1 MPRFPLMG
9 VTITAIEGRRVG
21 MRFNVTAESAATADA
36 LKFELNV
43 TAVLRSAW
51 NARHRLIGAALQI
64 DPGTGS
70 LTTLTKAELGP
81 EISMSGSIDGYGV
94 RSLSFNRF
102 GAEYSPLRSAVLRAQ
117 KRVTLTGYLG
127 VPGAVAS
134 RPMFDGYTR
143 SGSFEDYPPV
153 ASVEC
158 QDVSLAWT
166 SAKVYLNIEPA
177 SLMTRKELVL
187 QVLDEHAIPYGDLDF
202 GRDDGGTIY
211 KAVAEGGE
219 RSVLDWLT
227 DFLSPIARK
236 PFWRDGKLHVRRFN
250 GAGTIQRTLRAA
262 DGIKVSIGSP
272 ATNDTNSV
280 TVTANLYGYRGQEG
294 RIAKVTVDVTNA
306 TYAPA
311 TAVTKQDCTTGAL
324 SNVSLTSSAVEREVA
339 RVETIS
345 IYEGGTLV
353 ERYVE
358 EKGWYAPRACALH
371 QDTSGNISYN
381 DEFDVYRYADGSW
394 RAIPQEQYLPI
405 RRTHLK
411 RTFDSVTGF
420 LQSEERWEWSW
431 RAHEAPIKT
440 INNVTLAETSID
452 RLVTEDGRA
461 LESSGTANALETGTI
476 RGREIYDVHYVF
488 ETVYSADEEGQLSG
502 VGTTAK
508 TFRFPL
514 YIPAQA
520 PAAFT
525 TSGLYAV
532 MGPIDSPRYVMDYD
546 IHLSEQSLTRSADY
560 TCGPTVST
568 TYTQEGESTY
578 RKRVQIIPGDGFNDP
593 PAGATPSD
601 EVLTGARPYVEQL
614 TVRQEP
620 QFAEATVTD
629 EARIAIGQEVN
640 TTTQNDYCE
649 TIGELETVALELL
662 RDASHI
668 PVTITMPIDWT
679 IDEGDV
685 IELDYAP
692 ITVEPMRLL
701 VWDCNWTLNLATG
714 ANEQTL
720 SCRYYPPAIAA
731 V

>member
-166 SAKVYLNIEPA
+166 SAKVFLNIEPA

-187 QVLDEHAIPYGDLDF
+187 QVLDEHSIPYGDLDF

-211 KAVAEGGE
+211 KAVSEGGE
-219 RSVLDWLT
+219 RSVLDWIT
-227 DFLSPIARK
+227 DFLTPIGRK

-394 RAIPQEQYLPI
+394 RSIPQEQYLPI

>member
-166 SAKVYLNIEPA
+166 SAKVFLNIEPA

-187 QVLDEHAIPYGDLDF
+187 QVLDEHSIPYGDLDF

-211 KAVAEGGE
+211 KAVSEGGE
-219 RSVLDWLT
+219 RSVLDWIT
-227 DFLSPIARK
+227 DFLTPIGRK